1 MSSET
6 SKTKKGFVTEKDLIE
21 LKKHGVD
28 FIEYEK
34 TFLKELKEFL
44 MKSWSSEYHE
54 DLKDL
59 EKKSIKDFN
68 KIICDYPSWGGYYIL
83 EDTFT
88 CNDNLDLLS
97 DKTQNLIGYFYGI
110 HLR

>member
-1 MSSET
+1 MSSQK
-6 SKTKKGFVTEKDLIE
+6 SKKNKSFVSDKDLVE
-21 LKKHGVD
+21 LKKHGIN

-34 TFLKELKEFL
+34 VFLKELKDFLIKTWRSEFH
-44 MKSWSSEYHE
+44 KE
-54 DLKDL
+54 LKDL

-68 KIICDYPSWGGYYIL
+68 KIICDYPSWGGYHIL
-83 EDTFT
+83 EDTF
-88 CNDNLDLLS
+88 NENIDLLS

>member
-6 SKTKKGFVTEKDLIE
+6 SKTNQSFVTEKDLIE

-44 MKSWSSEYHE
+44 MKSE
-54 DLKDL
+54 
-59 EKKSIKDFN
+59 F
-68 KIICDYPSWGGYYIL
+68 
-83 EDTFT
+83 
-88 CNDNLDLLS
+88 
-97 DKTQNLIGYFYGI
+97 
-110 HLR
+110 